1 MSEAFDKAFDIL
13 GKEKDL
19 DVEDYNL
26 FKELQK
32 KIDKSEIRNFSRLN
46 DALFQRLPEIAKS
59 FGSYDF
65 LEDEDK

>member
-13 GKEKDL
+13 GKEQDL

-26 FKELQK
+26 FKELEK
-32 KIDKSEIRNFSRLN
+32 KIDKSEIRQFSRLR
-46 DALFQRLPEIAKS
+46 DALFQRLPEIAQS